1 MKRFGIALAV
11 GCVAAMTAVA
21 AEPPLKKVEWK
32 VGDATREALVHAP
45 GKAEKEAC
53 PLVFVFHGH
62 GGTMKHS
69 AAKMAV
75 HEHWSEAI
83 CVYPQGLNTPGKL
96 TDPEGKKTG
105 WQSNAKEQDDR
116 DLQFFDEMLK
126 SLRKDYK
133 VDDKRVYV
141 TGHSNGGRFTH
152 LLWAERGDVFAA
164 VAPSG
169 STAGPLTKAFKP
181 KPCLHI
187 AGETDPLVKFEWQK
201 QTMDAVRKLNGCE
214 AEGKPWDKA
223 KEPAGTLYPPK
234 EKDGSP
240 FVALT
245 YPGGHAFPAD
255 APKRITAF
263 FKDHAKK

>member
-1 MKRFGIALAV
+1 MS
-11 GCVAAMTAVA
+11 VAASAV
-21 AEPPLKKVEWK
+21 EPKRAEWK
-32 VGDATREALVHAP
+32 VGNATREALVHVPAN
-45 GKAEKEAC
+45 ADKEAC

-62 GGTMKHS
+62 GGTMKHGS
-69 AAKMAV
+69 TAIAI
-75 HEHWSEAI
+75 HPHWPEAI

-96 TDPEGKKTG
+96 TDPDGKKTG

-116 DLQFFDEMLK
+116 DLQFFDEVLK

-169 STAGPLTKAFKP
+169 STAGTLTKAFKP

-187 AGETDPLVKFEWQK
+187 AGETDPLVKLEWQK

-214 AEGKPWDKA
+214 AEGKPWDKE

-245 YPGGHAFPAD
+245 HPGGHAVPAD